1 VYDKRTKTI
10 RLSRLRHLVLSNQH
24 GEELKSGKQAVFRR
38 VKGGGQKDQH
48 LAYGKDKL
56 IRNEGD
62 NCLTPVNRVLKE
74 DAGLTWEKCGEHET
88 QQWEQNDME
97 VEKKPKAATKKTAP
111 KKFSLVNPKGLR
123 IFVSSTKQSTG
134 FVAKIQSG
142 NMGWRQEFTYDG
154 RTKSIRVA
162 SLPTLAL
169 SNQIGM
175 GLKTGKTI
183 AFRTFNTGK
192 DQVIK
197 SSKDRIMNSDIMC
210 LTAKEYKLNEG
221 NTLSWWKC
229 APKNKPKAAQVWKT
243 QWLVEHKK
251 GTIKWNKKLTP
262 IARDRFKSRKIPH
275 RKRPVAKKAAEVE
288 PVQEKKAEYKK
299 PESNDKKL
307 MNEGLWS
314 YKFQIRA
321 PQDTDFN
328 VFMSAQEQGNGYVLK
343 VNKQKNS
350 WRSWFVYDHRTRSLR
365 LEVDRRLS
373 LSNHFAKG
381 KDQLIV
387 GKNAI
392 MRKFENQVDQY
403 ILLKEKLI
411 VNKADKCM
419 TPFQYKLDI
428 DNSLTWWHCKDLPV
442 QKWVRVDSKWHGH
455 DAVDKN
461 EDRLRININEKTI
474 KTLKK
479 ERKLQQLRKSQQKV
493 SYSAR
498 IKAIK
503 AAKKEQK
510 KTEKAMIKQAES
522 QEKAKQKHLR
532 TQQAQKT
539 RLIKLRQKAKQEARE
554 VEIKKT
560 EAKIGERK
568 AAAQKQES
576 ILKAAVKQQS
586 EERKKQTKIAK
597 EVKKREDQK
606 TKAMLNQMHKNNK
619 RLTKANKK
627 KLSDQRKDAA
637 KKARTELKKQKSF
650 EKRREAVAGKRQAAL
665 EKEEKI
671 KESRLKTLAK
681 KKEELAKTEAK
692 NLRKKIKNQTQ
703 RRKSEQKAQI
713 KEEKSAMKRKAA
725 NQRASEKQRSI
736 TEKSKRKIAAQKN
749 RQELKGI
756 KGLEK

>member
-1 VYDKRTKTI
+1 
-10 RLSRLRHLVLSNQH
+10 L
-24 GEELKSGKQAVFRR
+24 AV
-38 VKGGGQKDQH
+38 D
-48 LAYGKDKL
+48 
-56 IRNEGD
+56 
-62 NCLTPVNRVLKE
+62 
-74 DAGLTWEKCGEHET
+74 
-88 QQWEQNDME
+88 
-97 VEKKPKAATKKTAP
+97 KKPDAKAKKTAP

-123 IFVSSTKQSTG
+123 IFVSSTKQANG

-142 NMGWRQEFTYDG
+142 NMGWRQEFIFDG

-169 SNQIGM
+169 SNQIGLGM
-175 GLKTGKTI
+175 KTGKTI

-197 SSKDRIMNSDIMC
+197 SSKDRIMNGDSNC

-221 NTLSWWKC
+221 NSVSWWKC

-275 RKRPVAKKAAEVE
+275 RKRPTAAKKVKGKKGVAKAQKKTGDKQPGCGEFKDMPCKEAT
-288 PVQEKKAEYKK
+288 EKLCK
-299 PESNDKKL
+299 NDKKL

-328 VFMSAQEQGNGYVLK
+328 IFMSAQEQGNGYVVK

-373 LSNHFAKG
+373 MSNHFSKG

-387 GKNAI
+387 GKNVI

-428 DNSLTWWHCKDLPV
+428 DNSMTWWHCKDLPV

-455 DAVDKN
+455 DPIDKN
-461 EDRLRININEKTI
+461 EDRLRINTNEKTI
-474 KTLKK
+474 KALKK
-479 ERKLQQLRKSQQKV
+479 ERKLQHLRKSQQKV

-503 AAKKEQK
+503 AAKAQDK
-510 KTEKAMIKQAES
+510 KTEKTMIKQA
-522 QEKAKQKHLR
+522 
-532 TQQAQKT
+532 
-539 RLIKLRQKAKQEARE
+539 
-554 VEIKKT
+554 
-560 EAKIGERK
+560 
-568 AAAQKQES
+568 AA
-576 ILKAAVKQQS
+576 
-586 EERKKQTKIAK
+586 
-597 EVKKREDQK
+597 
-606 TKAMLNQMHKNNK
+606 
-619 RLTKANKK
+619 
-627 KLSDQRKDAA
+627 
-637 KKARTELKKQKSF
+637 
-650 EKRREAVAGKRQAAL
+650 
-665 EKEEKI
+665 
-671 KESRLKTLAK
+671 
-681 KKEELAKTEAK
+681 
-692 NLRKKIKNQTQ
+692 
-703 RRKSEQKAQI
+703 
-713 KEEKSAMKRKAA
+713 
-725 NQRASEKQRSI
+725 
-736 TEKSKRKIAAQKN
+736 
-749 RQELKGI
+749 
-756 KGLEK
+756 